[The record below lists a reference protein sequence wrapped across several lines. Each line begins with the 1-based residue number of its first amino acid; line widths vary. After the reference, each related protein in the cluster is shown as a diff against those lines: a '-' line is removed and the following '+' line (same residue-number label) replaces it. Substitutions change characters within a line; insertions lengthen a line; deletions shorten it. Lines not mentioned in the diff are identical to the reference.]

1 MQQLIERFQK
11 GEPMGSS
18 GGTTPRDLVGVSLS
32 GDLGETNDLVESLGL
47 AADDGVDSDQMLRM
61 FEDTG
66 SIGSGMTPRGSHDAM
81 STDGRTPRSKNAAA
95 VASAVAAIA
104 AASLN
109 APAEP
114 GKVSI

>member
-1 MQQLIERFQK
+1 
-11 GEPMGSS
+11 
-18 GGTTPRDLVGVSLS
+18 
-32 GDLGETNDLVESLGL
+32 
-47 AADDGVDSDQMLRM
+47 
-61 FEDTG
+61 
-66 SIGSGMTPRGSHDAM
+66 M
-81 STDGRTPRSKNAAA
+81 STDGSTPRSKNAAA